1 MIKRQF
7 LECNTRL
14 VHLLPSYMS
23 CFTPLGGSSV
33 LISLMIASHWRQCD
47 INADHS
53 CLSCPYRHV
62 RSNKTLQ
69 HVINTCSLCPCFHQA
84 PMFSWPRLREADP
97 VLRCE
102 MASTGEVG
110 AQMQFGCRLEEPSRP
125 LVHVLFQVACFGQNI
140 YSAFLKAMLSTGFK
154 LPQNG
159 ILIGIQVR
167 PAPSGILHASCSFAA
182 TTFIRIDA
190 LNLSGL
196 LTSSRSPV
204 SFPSNPVIISA
215 AHRRSE
221 TSENAL

>member
-1 MIKRQF
+1 MRNP
-7 LECNTRL
+7 C
-14 VHLLPSYMS
+14 
-23 CFTPLGGSSV
+23 PL
-33 LISLMIASHWRQCD
+33 
-47 INADHS
+47 
-53 CLSCPYRHV
+53 CL
-62 RSNKTLQ
+62 
-69 HVINTCSLCPCFHQA
+69 CSHQA

-110 AQMQFGCRLEEPSRP
+110 ARTHILVFGCRLEEPSQL

-167 PAPSGILHASCSFAA
+167 PAPSGVLQVSCLGVLLLLPF
-182 TTFIRIDA
+182 FGIDG

-196 LTSSRSPV
+196 MTSSRSLV
-204 SFPSNPVIISA
+204 CFPSSPVMISA
-215 AHRRSE
+215 SHRRSE
-221 TSENAL
+221 TSEKAL